1 MDIRSFVALILC
13 AVLLPAAELPVRTV
27 VLYKHGVGYFMR
39 GGTLGPGE
47 SARLDFKAE
56 EMNDVLKS
64 LTIND
69 NGGKV
74 TGVRY
79 DSSIPLDQKLN
90 EFPFRINNGQPLS
103 AVLDQLKGARI
114 EMEFGPTKTSGEIVS
129 ARMVPGD
136 KDRAEHEQ
144 LTLLMDSGELR
155 NVDLSAAS
163 AINFTDA
170 KLQLQFRDYLAALTS
185 SRSKDKRSVY
195 IDSTDSKARDV
206 RAEYIMPMPAWK
218 SSYRLL
224 FGEGNQLATL
234 EGWAIVDNTTGEDW
248 TNVRMSLIS
257 GKPISFISE
266 LYDPKYIARQT
277 AELPEDQAIAPTI
290 YSGAAQAPP
299 PAPKAMRVGGNVVA
313 GSGGGVGAGFGR
325 SDGTHAGAS
334 MGGVLGGL
342 PSAGLS
348 LQEQMGV
355 SNSSIAPVGA
365 ATEIADLFEYSI
377 ATPVTV
383 KKNESA
389 MLPFLQQKIAAR
401 KLIIFSDSSKTNPLS
416 AAELT
421 NNTGR
426 TLDGGPITVYDAGAY
441 AGEALVETV
450 KNGDKRFISYGV
462 DLGTRITTNLN
473 SHSDSVRELHVHDG
487 MLVTRS
493 ALIQKKTY
501 SILNVDARAKTL
513 IVEYPVRQGWKLI
526 DTVQPIETAHDVY
539 RFEIKVPANGS
550 FDFPVTAENVYDQQ
564 TSVSSL
570 TPDSLLAYIRNKT
583 VSDAARRQLQAIADL
598 KTKIAANDAEK
609 HRIDGDVT
617 NVTRDEDRN
626 RQNIAS
632 LSSVSGQQQIVQD
645 YARKLADQ
653 ENQIAKLRDRQAQ
666 LDTEHTALQQQL
678 DTAIDKLQF

>member
-13 AVLLPAAELPVRTV
+13 AVLVPAAELPVRTV

-224 FGEGNQLATL
+224 FGEGNQPATL

-266 LYDPKYIARQT
+266 LYDPKYIQRQT

-290 YSGAAQAPP
+290 YSGAAKAPP
-299 PAPKAMRVGGNVVA
+299 PPAAPAAKAMRAGVQGGVA
-313 GSGGGVGAGFGR
+313 GGFLAPSQKDARLYTPNAGF
-325 SDGTHAGAS
+325 SMDEPINGTA
-334 MGGVLGGL
+334 M
-342 PSAGLS
+342 
-348 LQEQMGV
+348 
-355 SNSSIAPVGA
+355 SSIIPTGQ

-401 KLIIFSDSSKTNPLS
+401 KLIIFSDSSRTNPLS

-450 KNGDKRFISYGV
+450 KNDDKRFISYGV

-501 SILNVDARAKTL
+501 SILNVDARPKTL
-513 IVEYPVRQGWKLI
+513 VIEYPVRQGWKLI
-526 DTVQPIETAHDVY
+526 DTVLPMETAHDVY

-550 FDFPVTAENVYDQQ
+550 LEFPVTEENVYDQQ

-570 TPDSLLAYIRNKT
+570 TPDSLLVYIRNKT
-583 VSDAARRQLQAIADL
+583 VSDTARRQLQAIVDL

-609 HRIDGDVT
+609 HRIDGDVA

-653 ENQIAKLRDRQAQ
+653 ENQIAKLRDRQTQ

>member
-13 AVLLPAAELPVRTV
+13 AALLPAAELPVRTV

-39 GGTLGPGE
+39 QGTLGPGE

-79 DSSIPLDQKLN
+79 DSSIPLDEKLN

-103 AVLDQLKGARI
+103 SMLDQLKGARL
-114 EMEFGPTKTSGEIVS
+114 EMEFGPQKISGEIVS

-195 IDSTDSKARDV
+195 IDSTDSKSRDV

-224 FGEGNQLATL
+224 LGEGNQPATL

-266 LYDPKYIARQT
+266 LYDPKYIRRQT
-277 AELPEDQAIAPTI
+277 AELPEDQAVAPTI
-290 YSGAAQAPP
+290 YSGAATKATPSPAAPP
-299 PAPKAMRVGGNVVA
+299 AMRAGGNVV
-313 GSGGGVGAGFGR
+313 GGVGGGRGGGFFTPNAGFAQ
-325 SDGTHAGAS
+325 SEA
-334 MGGVLGGL
+334 
-342 PSAGLS
+342 LS
-348 LQEQMGV
+348 VE
-355 SNSSIAPVGA
+355 SSIAPAGQ
-365 ATEIADLFEYSI
+365 ATEIADLFEYAI

-389 MLPFLQQKIAAR
+389 MLPFLQQKITAR
-401 KLIIFSDSSKTNPLS
+401 KLIIFSDASKTNPLS

-426 TLDGGPITVYDAGAY
+426 TLDGGPITVYDTGAY

-450 KNGDKRFISYGV
+450 KNTDKRFISYGV

-473 SHSDSVRELHVHDG
+473 SHTDNIRELHVHDG
-487 MLVTRS
+487 MLVTR
-493 ALIQKKTY
+493 AAIVQKKTY
-501 SILNVDARAKTL
+501 SILNVDARPKTL
-513 IVEYPVRQGWKLI
+513 IIEFPVRQGWKLI
-526 DTVQPIETAHDVY
+526 DTAPPIETARDVY
-539 RFEIKVPANGS
+539 RFEIKVPASGS
-550 FDFPVTAENVYDQQ
+550 LDFPVTDENVYDQQ
-564 TSVSSL
+564 ASVSSL
-570 TPDSLLAYIRNKT
+570 TPDSLLVYIRNKAIT
-583 VSDAARRQLQAIADL
+583 DAARRQLQAIADL
-598 KTKIAANDAEK
+598 KTKIAASDAEK

-626 RQNIAS
+626 RQNISS
-632 LSSVSGQQQIVQD
+632 LSAVSGQQQIVQD

-653 ENQIAKLRDRQAQ
+653 ENQIAKLRDRQTQ
-666 LDTEHTALQQQL
+666 LDTERAALQQQL

>member
-13 AVLLPAAELPVRTV
+13 AALLPAAELPVRTV

-39 GGTLGPGE
+39 QGTLGPGE

-79 DSSIPLDQKLN
+79 DSSIPLDEKLN

-103 AVLDQLKGARI
+103 SMLDQLKGARL
-114 EMEFGPTKTSGEIVS
+114 EMEFGPQKISGEIVS

-195 IDSTDSKARDV
+195 IDSTDSKSRDV

-224 FGEGNQLATL
+224 LGEGNQPATL

-266 LYDPKYIARQT
+266 LYDPKYIRRQT
-277 AELPEDQAIAPTI
+277 AELPEDQAVAPTI
-290 YSGAAQAPP
+290 YSGAATKATPSPAAPP
-299 PAPKAMRVGGNVVA
+299 AMRAGGNVV
-313 GSGGGVGAGFGR
+313 GGVGGGRGGGFFTPNAGFAQ
-325 SDGTHAGAS
+325 SEA
-334 MGGVLGGL
+334 
-342 PSAGLS
+342 LS
-348 LQEQMGV
+348 VE
-355 SNSSIAPVGA
+355 SSIAPAGQ
-365 ATEIADLFEYSI
+365 ATEIADLFEYAI

-389 MLPFLQQKIAAR
+389 MLPFLQQKITAR
-401 KLIIFSDSSKTNPLS
+401 KLIIFSDASKTNPLS

-450 KNGDKRFISYGV
+450 KNTDKRFISYGV

-473 SHSDSVRELHVHDG
+473 SHTDNIRELHVHDG
-487 MLVTRS
+487 MLVTR
-493 ALIQKKTY
+493 AAIVQKKTY
-501 SILNVDARAKTL
+501 SILNVDARPKTL
-513 IVEYPVRQGWKLI
+513 IIEFPVRQGWKLI
-526 DTVQPIETAHDVY
+526 DTAPPIETARDVY
-539 RFEIKVPANGS
+539 RFEIKVPASGS
-550 FDFPVTAENVYDQQ
+550 LDFPVTDENVYDQQ
-564 TSVSSL
+564 ASVSSL
-570 TPDSLLAYIRNKT
+570 TPDSLLVYIRNKAIT
-583 VSDAARRQLQAIADL
+583 DAARRQLQAIADL
-598 KTKIAANDAEK
+598 KTKIAASDAEK

-626 RQNIAS
+626 RQNISS
-632 LSSVSGQQQIVQD
+632 LSAVSGQQQIVQD

-653 ENQIAKLRDRQAQ
+653 ENQIAKLRDRQTQ
-666 LDTEHTALQQQL
+666 LDTERAALQQQL